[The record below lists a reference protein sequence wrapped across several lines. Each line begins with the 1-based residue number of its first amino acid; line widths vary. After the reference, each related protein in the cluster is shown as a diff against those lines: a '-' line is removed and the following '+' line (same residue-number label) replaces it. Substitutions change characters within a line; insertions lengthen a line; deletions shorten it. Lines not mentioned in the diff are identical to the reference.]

1 MTLDGKEMPSLDF
14 YTAGATQK
22 ATLIGEFTNL
32 TDGNHILT
40 LKVDPNSPAG
50 RKKISLDSFDV
61 IKAPAVS
68 LDSPSIA
75 PLKEGDKNISLNSSS
90 WRLGSHRCDLPRHQR
105 STRFTQDRR

>member
-14 YTAGATQK
+14 YTAGPTQK

-32 TDGNHILT
+32 SDGNHILT

-68 LDSPSIA
+68 WIVQVSHHLRKGI
-75 PLKEGDKNISLNSSS
+75 KTSL
-90 WRLGSHRCDLPRHQR
+90 
-105 STRFTQDRR
+105 